1 VISWHAKM
9 NGNHL
14 SLRGDLFM
22 RSNSLICRKHLRLA
36 VVLASV
42 CAVILAAPVA
52 SPRFSAAAQNAAMPA
67 GAPIQISVDLSEA
80 PRHIFHAHL
89 VIPAAP
95 GPLTLLYPKWI
106 PGEHMPDGPISD
118 LVGLRFTAGGKT
130 LPWQRDPVDMWAFH
144 MEVPSGATSVEA
156 DLDYLNP
163 VEGSGYSA
171 GPSATAKIVVLE
183 WNDVLLYPA
192 GPKSD
197 DLTYSAH
204 LKLPPGW
211 NFGTSLTT
219 QDKKENETQF
229 APVSLTALVDSP
241 VLAGSY
247 FRSIPL
253 ATDVQPPHHLDLAG
267 DSAASVDI
275 PADELEAYNQ
285 LVREAGAL
293 FGARHYDHYDFL
305 LSLTDHFSPN
315 GLEHHQS
322 SDNRAPERTLL
333 DPDLRLRFDDLLPH
347 EFAHSWNGKFR
358 RPAGLATPDYNQPM
372 KGDLLWVYEGL
383 TQYLGETLPNR
394 AGLRDGE
401 GYRETLAQTAAY
413 LDHQTGRN
421 WRPLQDTATGA
432 QTLYPVM
439 GDAWFSWRRNVDFY
453 DESWLIWLEADTII
467 RKQTNG
473 KKSLDDFCRAFHGAP
488 STGPKLVTYTFDD
501 VVATI
506 NQVAPY
512 DWRKFFRDRLDYVG
526 PRAPL
531 GGIDGSGWRLI
542 YNDTPNLYIQA
553 YEHTDGRLDWTY
565 SLGLMLGPNGQVQDV
580 IPEMP
585 GARAGLAPGMR
596 ILTINGKAWSPDALH
611 DAVRAAK
618 TGMGPIALQADNE
631 GYTSAY
637 SLTYHGG
644 ELYPHLVRDESK
656 PDLLSEILKPLTPV
670 TTPK

>member
-1 VISWHAKM
+1 M
-9 NGNHL
+9 
-14 SLRGDLFM
+14 RGD
-22 RSNSLICRKHLRLA
+22 SPKSIK
-36 VVLASV
+36 SV
-42 CAVILAAPVA
+42 RAAAILVMACAVIIAAPLA
-52 SPRFSAAAQNAAMPA
+52 SPLFSAAAQSGSVPVA
-67 GAPIQISVDLSEA
+67 APIQISVDLTEA

-118 LVGLRFTAGGKT
+118 LTGLKFTAGGKT
-130 LPWQRDPVDMWAFH
+130 LPWQRDSVNMWAFH
-144 MEVPSGATSVEA
+144 MEIPAGATSVEVN
-156 DLDYLNP
+156 LDYLNP
-163 VEGSGYSA
+163 TEGGGYSA

-211 NFGTSLTT
+211 KFGTALTT
-219 QDKKENETQF
+219 QDQKENETQF
-229 APVSLTALVDSP
+229 APVSLTNLVDSP
-241 VLAGSY
+241 VLAGTY
-247 FRSIPL
+247 FRHIPL
-253 ATDVQPPHHLDLAG
+253 AEEVKPPHFLDLAG

-275 PADELEAYNQ
+275 PADELEAYNR

-322 SDNRAPERTLL
+322 SDNRAPERMLL
-333 DPDLRLRFDDLLPH
+333 DPDLKLEFDDLLPH
-347 EFAHSWNGKFR
+347 EFAHSWNGKYR
-358 RPAGLATPDYNQPM
+358 RPAGLATPDYDQPM

-394 AGLRDGE
+394 AGLRDAE
-401 GYRETLAQTAAY
+401 GYRETLAETAAY
-413 LDHQTGRN
+413 LDHQAGRN

-432 QTLYPVM
+432 QTLYPIM
-439 GDAWFSWRRNVDFY
+439 GRAWFSWRRSVDFY

-473 KKSLDDFCRAFHGAP
+473 AKSLDDFCRLFHGAP

-501 VVATI
+501 VVAGMS
-506 NQVAPY
+506 QVAAY

-531 GGIDGSGWRLI
+531 GGIEGSGWHLI
-542 YNDTPNLYIQA
+542 YNDTPNAFIQA

-565 SLGLMLGPNGQVQDV
+565 SLGLMIGPNGQVQDV

-596 ILTINGKAWSPDALH
+596 ILTVNGKAWSADALH

-631 GYTSAY
+631 GYASTY
-637 SLTYHGG
+637 NLNYHGG

-656 PDLLSEILKPLTPV
+656 PDLLSLILKPLTPV
-670 TTPK
+670 AAAK